1 MYSVFVQILYLLSDS
16 VLLIVLV
23 LLYIQHSDLK
33 LGPQSKFKK
42 KNYWSTIGTSVF
54 RWLILRIMMFGE
66 LWQYTLL
73 EHTCNCVFVLVQLW
87 IKVETI
93 VGIWKTIFRS
103 VIQFQINAISNVSL
117 CKATIETG
125 MNNLNLIFTV
135 SQLNGIR
142 YIIV

>member
-1 MYSVFVQILYLLSDS
+1 MYSVCVQIWYLLSDS

-33 LGPQSKFKK
+33 LGPQSKLKK
-42 KNYWSTIGTSVF
+42 KITGLQLELPF

-73 EHTCNCVFVLVQLW
+73 EHTCNYVFVRVQLW

-103 VIQFQINAISNVSL
+103 VIQFQINAISKVSL

-125 MNNLNLIFTV
+125 MKNLNLIFTV

>member
-16 VLLIVLV
+16 VLLIVL
-23 LLYIQHSDLK
+23 LYIQHSDLK
-33 LGPQSKFKK
+33 LGPQSKLKK
-42 KNYWSTIGTSVF
+42 KNIGLQLDLPF

-125 MNNLNLIFTV
+125 MNYLNLIFTV